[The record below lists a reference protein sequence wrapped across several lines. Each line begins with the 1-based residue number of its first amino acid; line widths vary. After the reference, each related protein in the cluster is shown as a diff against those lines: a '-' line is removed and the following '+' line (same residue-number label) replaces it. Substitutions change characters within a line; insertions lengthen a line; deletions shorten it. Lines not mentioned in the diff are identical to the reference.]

1 MRRAIFAPV
10 LVPLIAAVGL
20 ALAAALPASALT
32 VQAVMAPEFQEKL
45 EEDYGI
51 READILSEALTR
63 RVTEQ
68 FTRRGVVADKVV
80 VTIHDAKPSRP
91 TFFQVSKKIGLDP
104 IRSFSIG
111 GAKLSGV
118 AYDAAGKELGTL
130 DYDWY
135 ETDIAQSV
143 TSTTWTDA
151 RWAFDRF
158 ARRFAAKLA

>member
-1 MRRAIFAPV
+1 MRITILAPIV
-10 LVPLIAAVGL
+10 VMAAL
-20 ALAAALPASALT
+20 ALAGALPASALT

-51 READILSEALTR
+51 REAAILSEALTR

-68 FTRRGVVADKVV
+68 FTRRGIAADKVV
-80 VTIHDAKPSRP
+80 VTILDAKPNKP
-91 TFFQVSKKIGLDP
+91 TFQQVSDRSGLDP

-118 AYDAAGKELGTL
+118 AYDAAGKEIGRLE
-130 DYDWY
+130 YDWY
-135 ETDIAQSV
+135 ETDIFQSAN
-143 TSTTWTDA
+143 STTWSDA

-158 ARRFAAKLA
+158 ARRFATKLG